1 MPEEYESLLAEMK
14 ALTQDPAV
22 TSEPPVILPVEEDGW
37 DTRPS
42 TESYGEISFEFE
54 AGSMAGDNKKLH
66 RAFEGSIDL
75 YSKKRDGA
83 GWVQLIEQTL
93 TKHCGANW
101 NLNYHG
107 YERETALSH
116 WEWAFQVEG

>member
-1 MPEEYESLLAEMK
+1 MKRILTEYTFRS
-14 ALTQDPAV
+14 P
-22 TSEPPVILPVEEDGW
+22 
-37 DTRPS
+37 
-42 TESYGEISFEFE
+42 
-54 AGSMAGDNKKLH
+54 
-66 RAFEGSIDL
+66 
-75 YSKKRDGA
+75 
-83 GWVQLIEQTL
+83 LIEQTL